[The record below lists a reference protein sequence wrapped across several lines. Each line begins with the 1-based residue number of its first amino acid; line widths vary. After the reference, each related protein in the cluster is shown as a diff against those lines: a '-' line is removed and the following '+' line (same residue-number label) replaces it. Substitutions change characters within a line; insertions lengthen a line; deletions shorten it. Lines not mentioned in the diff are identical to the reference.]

1 MNNKYPIEFVIRD
14 DGNNEEIIAT
24 IKASFDDD
32 TLEINIDSF
41 LVSDVEDINKL
52 AESLKQCLI
61 MYQG

>member
-14 DGNNEEIIAT
+14 DDNNEKIIAT
-24 IKASFDDD
+24 IKASFEDD
-32 TLEINIDSF
+32 TLEINIDGF

>member
-14 DGNNEEIIAT
+14 DNNNEEIIAT
-24 IKASFDDD
+24 IKASFEDD

-41 LVSDVEDINKL
+41 LVSDVEDIDKL